1 MSYAPKERSER
12 TVREL
17 ASQARNASRALVK
30 VSNESR
36 NEILMSVAKAIED
49 STQKILEANG
59 RDCQL
64 SQPTLEAGKMS
75 SAMFARL
82 KVSERGIREMAGRVR
97 DVARLADPLGR
108 RLSVT
113 ELDEGL
119 VLYKESCPL
128 GVIGIVFESRPDV
141 VPQVGALALK
151 SGNAVLLKGGTEA
164 FHTNEALVEIWHDCL
179 AGFPAVP
186 RDSLCLLHT
195 RSDVMEL
202 LTLNRDV
209 DLVIPRGS
217 RDFIEFVSK
226 NSRIPVLGHG
236 EGICHVYVDRAADI
250 EKALRITFD
259 SKVQYP
265 AACNAAETLLIH
277 QDIAAEFL
285 PKVFSKLRDAGVEV
299 RGCSR
304 TIALLAKPEVIPAS
318 EDDWATEYS
327 DLILSVKVVADA
339 DEAIMHIHRYG
350 SGHTETIVT
359 EDRDVARRFMDE
371 VDAAGVYHNASTRF
385 ADGFR
390 YGLGAELG
398 ISTSKLHARG
408 PVALEGLTTYKYK
421 LFGDGH
427 IVADYCSG
435 HGTSLTAPPTKT

>member
-1 MSYAPKERSER
+1 M
-12 TVREL
+12 
-17 ASQARNASRALVK
+17 
-30 VSNESR
+30 
-36 NEILMSVAKAIED
+36 
-49 STQKILEANG
+49 
-59 RDCQL
+59 
-64 SQPTLEAGKMS
+64 MS

-82 KVSERGIREMAGRVR
+82 KISERGIQEMAARVR

-164 FHTNEALVEIWHDCL
+164 SHTNEALVEIWRDCL

-202 LTLNRDV
+202 LTLDRDV

-217 RDFIEFVSK
+217 RDLVEFVAK

-236 EGICHVYVDRAADI
+236 EGICHVYVDRAADV

-259 SKVQYP
+259 SKV
-265 AACNAAETLLIH
+265 
-277 QDIAAEFL
+277 
-285 PKVFSKLRDAGVEV
+285 
-299 RGCSR
+299 
-304 TIALLAKPEVIPAS
+304 
-318 EDDWATEYS
+318 
-327 DLILSVKVVADA
+327 
-339 DEAIMHIHRYG
+339 
-350 SGHTETIVT
+350 
-359 EDRDVARRFMDE
+359 
-371 VDAAGVYHNASTRF
+371 
-385 ADGFR
+385 
-390 YGLGAELG
+390 
-398 ISTSKLHARG
+398 
-408 PVALEGLTTYKYK
+408 
-421 LFGDGH
+421 
-427 IVADYCSG
+427 
-435 HGTSLTAPPTKT
+435 